1 MTASEEQAVRQ
12 AAARFYEALN
22 AMFTGD
28 VAPMAAVWSHADN
41 VTYMGANGGFRV
53 GWTEVFKDWQAAMNL
68 RGEVK
73 PDSMRVTLGRDL
85 AATHGYVRGH
95 NFDAQGTRHEV
106 AIRDTNLFRKEA
118 GEWKMIG
125 HHSDVLPFIGLSQ
138 ERGV

>member
-1 MTASEEQAVRQ
+1 MAESDEQAVRQ

-28 VAPMAAVWSHADN
+28 VAPMAAVWSHADD
-41 VTYMGANGGFRV
+41 VTYMGADGRFQV
-53 GWTEVFKDWQAAMNL
+53 GWTEVFEDWQSQAAMNL
-68 RGEVK
+68 GGEVK
-73 PDSMRVTLGRDL
+73 PDSIRVTLGQDL

-106 AIRDTNLFRKEA
+106 AIRDTNLFRKED

-125 HHSDVLPFIGLSQ
+125 HHSDVLPFIGQ
-138 ERGV
+138 

>member
-1 MTASEEQAVRQ
+1 MAASEEQAVRQ

-28 VAPMAAVWSHADN
+28 ASPMAAVWSHTDD
-41 VTYMGANGGFRV
+41 VTYMGAGGGFQV
-53 GWTEVFKDWQAAMNL
+53 GWTEVFKDWQAQAAL
-68 RGEVK
+68 DLGGEVK
-73 PDSMRVTLGRDL
+73 PDTMRVALGRDL

-106 AIRDTNLFRKEA
+106 AIRGTNLFRKEA

-125 HHSDVLPFIGLSQ
+125 HHSDVLPFIGQ
-138 ERGV
+138 